1 MKEEKKTQLVMLT
14 HPICTKQVSYKEKE
28 KKPSCGQVIKD

>member
-14 HPICTKQVSYKEKE
+14 HPVRMKQESYKEKE
-28 KKPSCGQVIKD
+28 KTLHMVV